1 MGLPF
6 LLISLSFIILGLSI
20 ALLLIIKP
28 FLAIEMQRRF
38 YEKINWKI
46 EPISVEKERRNT
58 QIMGLILLSLLVASL
73 IIILAS
79 GTN

>member
-1 MGLPF
+1 MELLF
-6 LLISLSFIILGLSI
+6 LLIFLSFIILGLSV
-20 ALLLIIKP
+20 ALLLLIKP

-58 QIMGLILLSLLVASL
+58 QIMGLILLLILVTSF
-73 IIILAS
+73 IIILV
-79 GTN
+79 TNK

>member
-1 MGLPF
+1 MELPF
-6 LLISLSFIILGLSI
+6 LLIFLSFIILGLSI
-20 ALLLIIKP
+20 ALLLLIKP

-58 QIMGLILLSLLVASL
+58 QIMGLILLLILVTAF
-73 IIILAS
+73 IIILT
-79 GTN
+79 TNK